1 MSTLNCTRIA
11 LLIATIMI
19 IACCNNEADGEGGSV
34 LKMSTDYAVCLRRF
48 PVAAPA
54 TFLSWWVAY
63 MAIFLIPSWG
73 KMDDLVDTSHPS
85 VKYFAHSWIIVLI
98 AIPLI
103 MFYDDI
109 QRDSDHLI
117 ARFSLLKTMN
127 TPISVCG
134 SFIIGLCHAASPHST
149 RLRDGLAF
157 VLFLVFAIRFFNLIA
172 LTGVV
177 GWPLFGF
184 ACMAIPFFASYG
196 WWRWQESQ
204 ATSLPLESQDGT
216 LLATSLALKPHND
229 SPASMGATDA
239 AAACIAFV

>member
-1 MSTLNCTRIA
+1 
-11 LLIATIMI
+11 
-19 IACCNNEADGEGGSV
+19 
-34 LKMSTDYAVCLRRF
+34 
-48 PVAAPA
+48 
-54 TFLSWWVAY
+54 

-184 ACMAIPFFASYG
+184 ACMA
-196 WWRWQESQ
+196 
-204 ATSLPLESQDGT
+204 
-216 LLATSLALKPHND
+216 
-229 SPASMGATDA
+229 
-239 AAACIAFV
+239 